1 MLKNHKF
8 LQSFVIK
15 TIFWRSMPW
24 VIALVCVLVTIHMGR
39 QYNRVCTHIMNINDG
54 MYESNATIDAKNRE
68 SHLASLCFI
77 SGFDEK
83 YIYKTEK

>member
-1 MLKNHKF
+1 
-8 LQSFVIK
+8 
-15 TIFWRSMPW
+15 
-24 VIALVCVLVTIHMGR
+24 
-39 QYNRVCTHIMNINDG
+39 MNINDG
-54 MYESNATIDAKNRE
+54 MYESKATIDAKNRE